1 MPGTHPSPCRSASPG
16 PGCSRGPGG
25 TSHGAHRA
33 RAPARVRRVWAR
45 RPAPGTANSK
55 TFCAGGGVQRSTS
68 ASAAASS
75 AAAAAASFSALSA
88 MSTRP
93 REPARVSADRSSAI
107 VRARLAAAA
116 AGAALQAASCFLPSA
131 IAHSNCRHS
140 ELRARDQTLSSAV
153 LPIFCLRRR
162 RPFSW
167 QREPAALSTAV
178 WLTGPSPLPARM
190 ALTSRVTAL
199 RDNPSHSSLA
209 AVSTSRPVCA
219 CTCGGARVRRAGQ
232 VDRRAC
238 PSQRMLH
245 AVPISPCHTSHSAH
259 TCPPV

>member
-1 MPGTHPSPCRSASPG
+1 MPGTHRSAGRSASPG
-16 PGCSRGPGG
+16 PACSRGRGG
-25 TSHGAHRA
+25 TSRGAHRA

-45 RPAPGTANSK
+45 RPAPAGTANSK

-219 CTCGGARVRRAGQ
+219 CTCGGARVRRPGQ
-232 VDRRAC
+232 GYRRAG
-238 PSQRMLH
+238 PSRRMLCG
-245 AVPISPCHTSHSAH
+245 VPT
-259 TCPPV
+259 